1 MSESTTQDQEIDEIE
16 PGPRPRRRRSPII
29 DAVVSVLGIYLL
41 VTMWG
46 DFRYWLQSSEPVD
59 LGSAATLF
67 EDGVPDD
74 LDESYVILRGTP
86 DIQHAARLKVD
97 SRVVSYIR
105 IIEGGGSLFA
115 AAKRS
120 EGQARNQFEG
130 VYAGR
135 MRRLGKLRMYPWI
148 ESFFNAESIRE
159 SHEAKVESLV
169 AALSRR
175 SGVGL
180 QLTDIE
186 GESFF
191 VGADERLGLVVSLP
205 DAQIQLGRSS
215 FSSQKRAEAAVAELG
230 VPYFSP
236 KKQTSG
242 AFYKFYARIPVAD
255 REAAKERLSVGL
267 EPAPRVDV
275 SYGVSVLPTTATY
288 FVQSDSIALE
298 GSAIS
303 VVYGDS
309 TTRRGFTVEGDHL
322 VERALEDGRLSFDP
336 ASIRRVLLE
345 RVVTVDPNGYLIAVG
360 ETPSSQ
366 WMAPLMWGGVLM
378 VVGWNL
384 ASLAWWWR
392 RRRG

>member
-1 MSESTTQDQEIDEIE
+1 MSESTTQHQEMDEIE

-29 DAVVSVLGIYLL
+29 DAVVSALGIYLL

-59 LGSAATLF
+59 LGNAATLF

-97 SRVVSYIR
+97 SQVVSYIR
-105 IIEGGGSLFA
+105 LVEGGGSLFA

-148 ESFFNAESIRE
+148 KSFFNAESIRQ
-159 SHEAKVESLV
+159 SHEAKAESLV
-169 AALSRR
+169 AALSER
-175 SGVGL
+175 GGGGL

-186 GESFF
+186 GEPFF

-215 FSSQKRAEAAVAELG
+215 FSSKKRAEAAVAELG

-242 AFYKFYARIPVAD
+242 AFYQFYARIPVAE
-255 REAAKERLSVGL
+255 REAVKERMSVGL

-288 FVQSDSIALE
+288 FVPADSLALQD
-298 GSAIS
+298 SAIT

-309 TTRRGFTVEGDHL
+309 TTSKGFTVEGDHL
-322 VERALEDGRLSFDP
+322 VERALKDGRLSFAP
-336 ASIRRVLLE
+336 ASIRRALLE